1 MFSIKSKSSN
11 ILEQKLKNAAAT
23 GVLSLRESGLKAFP
37 AQVLEI
43 DKLHTLDLHANAIKE
58 VPHSIARLVKMKSLQ
73 LQSNKIRSMPPLT
86 SMTKLHTLALDHNE
100 LSSLDALPDAKLK
113 KLTLSCNH
121 FIQFPPVVFALAKTL
136 QVLDLSGNQIELL
149 PPQISECASIEE
161 LHLDDNRLIMLPE
174 EIGMLGKLRALYLR
188 RNQLQTLPVELLRDS
203 SVDKMQLE
211 GNLFNKKQ
219 FMSFDGYEDF
229 AARRTALKQKGM
241 EVASEISGM
250 DLCGLPD

>member
-1 MFSIKSKSSN
+1 
-11 ILEQKLKNAAAT
+11 
-23 GVLSLRESGLKAFP
+23 
-37 AQVLEI
+37 
-43 DKLHTLDLHANAIKE
+43 
-58 VPHSIARLVKMKSLQ
+58 
-73 LQSNKIRSMPPLT
+73 
-86 SMTKLHTLALDHNE
+86 
-100 LSSLDALPDAKLK
+100 
-113 KLTLSCNH
+113 
-121 FIQFPPVVFALAKTL
+121 
-136 QVLDLSGNQIELL
+136 LSGNQIELL

-241 EVASEISGM
+241 DVASEISGM